1 MHGVDSKFPE
11 SGEEP
16 LSTARARP
24 HLDGEL
30 EGRTATFPS
39 SMTPRSRQWTNLLPP
54 EQTLRPAELVV
65 SWRPSCRAAFAIS

>member
-1 MHGVDSKFPE
+1 MTVKLGVDSKFPE

-16 LSTARARP
+16 LSTARTRP

-39 SMTPRSRQWTNLLPP
+39 SMTPRSRQCANLLPP
-54 EQTLRPAELVV
+54 AQTLSPAEFDRGHGGLN
-65 SWRPSCRAAFAIS
+65 